1 MWFSKADGGRE
12 EVVEVPPT
20 PPFEDDLENG
30 LLEKSGMPDEA
41 ADRRLLVSS
50 VNWIE
55 YGSEELSNIRTL
67 DKNIFGVGK
76 KNFLMLN
83 EGDLIKRRA
92 SKTSTRSSSLIDMTS
107 IM

>member
-12 EVVEVPPT
+12 EVVEVPPPT

-67 DKNIFGVGK
+67 FDKNICGVGK
-76 KNFLMLN
+76 
-83 EGDLIKRRA
+83 IK
-92 SKTSTRSSSLIDMTS
+92 LF
-107 IM
+107 

>member
-67 DKNIFGVGK
+67 DKNICGVGK

-92 SKTSTRSSSLIDMTS
+92 SKTSTRSSSLIGMTS

>member
-76 KNFLMLN
+76 KTF
-83 EGDLIKRRA
+83 
-92 SKTSTRSSSLIDMTS
+92 
-107 IM
+107 